1 MENTREPQRRA
12 LESDAPATADELEET
27 PMSPMRSRTV
37 RILTLAL
44 SLAAATVACGTA
56 GNGLPNALP
65 SAGGPAPSGAEASPG
80 ADGSGAL
87 TDPAEVWPAFAA
99 CLRAHGANIAD
110 PVLDKNGDPQWA
122 GEIKQYMT
130 EPVRAACQPIL
141 AGLEGQSDKP
151 NRATFTFESE
161 LANAACMR
169 THGFPTWPDPISTT
183 DTGSMPEGFDKADP
197 AVRAALIAC
206 ESVLVETT
214 ASPSPGL

>member
-27 PMSPMRSRTV
+27 RMSPMRARTV

-80 ADGSGAL
+80 A
-87 TDPAEVWPAFAA
+87 
-99 CLRAHGANIAD
+99 HGANSAD

-151 NRATFTFESE
+151 NRATFTFES
-161 LANAACMR
+161 
-169 THGFPTWPDPISTT
+169 
-183 DTGSMPEGFDKADP
+183 
-197 AVRAALIAC
+197 
-206 ESVLVETT
+206 
-214 ASPSPGL
+214 